1 MKDETPPIW
10 VASGAELLDAHAA
23 GWADQ
28 VDPQLLD
35 ILSPLHCVL
44 GQVYGLYTTGLK
56 ALKMGYWGAP
66 IHYGFCPRAMVE
78 APILEDLWRAHI
90 KIRRDLAAFA
100 AM

>member
-1 MKDETPPIW
+1 VKDESEHYSEEYLRA
-10 VASGAELLDAHAA
+10 VELEVEAA
-23 GWADQ
+23 RLNSVGS
-28 VDPQLLD
+28 
-35 ILSPLHCVL
+35 LSPLHCVL

-78 APILEDLWRAHI
+78 ALILEDLWRAHI